1 MSTIVIAKQYT
12 KKPGG
17 RFRKEG
23 EYSGEDFRETILKK
37 EYEISKKNKEELV
50 VNLDGGY
57 GYGSSFL
64 EEAFGGLVRTLNDVD
79 ISIIKIISDEEPQ
92 LVDDVYKYLQDAFV
106 EKRGN

>member
-37 EYEISKKNKEELV
+37 EYEISKQNKEELV

-92 LVDDVYKYLQDAFV
+92 LVDDVYKYLQDALA

>member
-1 MSTIVIAKQYT
+1 MSMIVIAKQYT

-23 EYSGEDFRETILKK
+23 EYSGEDFRETLLRK
-37 EYEISKKNKEELV
+37 EYENSKKNNEDLV
-50 VNLDGGY
+50 VDLEGVY

-64 EEAFGGLVRTLNDVD
+64 EEAFGGLVRVLDDID

-92 LVDDVYKYLQDAFV
+92 LVDDVNKYLRDAIV

>member
-92 LVDDVYKYLQDAFV
+92 LVDDVYKYLQDAFA

>member
-1 MSTIVIAKQYT
+1 MSTIIIAKQYT

-92 LVDDVYKYLQDAFV
+92 LVDDVYKYLQDAFA

>member
-37 EYEISKKNKEELV
+37 EYEMSKNNKEELV

-92 LVDDVYKYLQDAFV
+92 LVDDVYKYLQDAFA

>member
-64 EEAFGGLVRTLNDVD
+64 EEAFGGLVRTLPDVD

-92 LVDDVYKYLQDAFV
+92 LVDDVYKYLQDALA

>member
-1 MSTIVIAKQYT
+1 MSRIIIAKQYT

-37 EYEISKKNKEELV
+37 EYEYSIQNKEELIID
-50 VNLDGGY
+50 LDGGY

-64 EEAFGGLVRTLNDVD
+64 EEAFGGLVRTLEKVD

-92 LVDDVYKYLQDAFV
+92 LIDDVNKYLQDAIA
-106 EKRGN
+106 ERRGK